1 MKAAFIINDFET
13 MNLEK
18 DTSIFLIKEAQK
30 NNIDTYAFDTS
41 DILVEDSKIKATVNE
56 VSFKA
61 NSGYEHSLSA
71 KTIFNLKDFDF
82 VINRLNPPFN
92 KEYLYLTNL
101 LETFGIEAV
110 NPPKALRELN
120 EKLSILNFP
129 NLAPKTIVTT
139 SLSEIRNFVKKNE
152 RAVLKPLDGMGG
164 KSIFYLSSEDKNL
177 NVIWENVTKNG
188 KNQVMVQEFVKA
200 AQEGDN
206 RLVFINYK
214 LLPFKLIRIPSAED
228 FRGNLAVGAT
238 SKVCRISK
246 NDEKAAQ
253 QIIPF
258 LKQHGVYFAG
268 ADMLGDYISELNIT
282 SPTCLQEIYNYSE
295 CNPGDIFWKDLIKR
309 NKSGNRSS

>member
-18 DTSIFLIKEAQK
+18 DTSIFLIKEAQR

-61 NSGYEHSLSA
+61 NSGYEHSLSE

-129 NLAPKTIVTT
+129 DLAPKTIVTT

-152 RAVLKPLDGMGG
+152 RAV
-164 KSIFYLSSEDKNL
+164 
-177 NVIWENVTKNG
+177 
-188 KNQVMVQEFVKA
+188 
-200 AQEGDN
+200 
-206 RLVFINYK
+206 
-214 LLPFKLIRIPSAED
+214 
-228 FRGNLAVGAT
+228 
-238 SKVCRISK
+238 
-246 NDEKAAQ
+246 
-253 QIIPF
+253 
-258 LKQHGVYFAG
+258 
-268 ADMLGDYISELNIT
+268 
-282 SPTCLQEIYNYSE
+282 
-295 CNPGDIFWKDLIKR
+295 
-309 NKSGNRSS
+309 